1 MSEFTPNPSAI
12 YLGQPTIWEPSMPAT
27 HIPFAARRS
36 CGALYENCEG
46 LGAASIKLNAAVLSG
61 SIAGMQVAIE
71 EISDMASRA
80 RVLAAT
86 LERQIARLTR

>member
-1 MSEFTPNPSAI
+1 MSAP
-12 YLGQPTIWEPSMPAT
+12 
-27 HIPFAARRS
+27 IPFAARRS

-46 LGAASIKLNAAVLSG
+46 LGAAALRLSEATMEGSADKMRAAT
-61 SIAGMQVAIE
+61 E
-71 EISDMASRA
+71 EIGEMASRA